1 MPREHLSILGRSRPV
16 LPDIEAR
23 LESSNPGVKRMKHL
37 LSGVAVAA
45 LAVTFAPGWT
55 QVSAANQLAAAAIS
69 DASTTSAMP
78 PKHRSA
84 RIHHHSAG
92 GGKMGSRSGGNTM
105 ADQLNG
111 RNSRDCSQAGQCRP
125 LNPPRSRHGGPSCKV
140 RGRPAAD
147 DHGGPR
153 GEPLRL
159 PFEMHGERRD
169 LTGAILIVRPCP
181 TEDREEGSQI

>member
-1 MPREHLSILGRSRPV
+1 
-16 LPDIEAR
+16 
-23 LESSNPGVKRMKHL
+23 MKHL

-105 ADQLNG
+105 ADQLNEQEL
-111 RNSRDCSQAGQCRP
+111 SRLQS
-125 LNPPRSRHGGPSCKV
+125 GGSMPAPEPAPV
-140 RGRPAAD
+140 PARGTQLQ
-147 DHGGPR
+147 GPR
-153 GEPLRL
+153 PSSGR
-159 PFEMHGERRD
+159 
-169 LTGAILIVRPCP
+169 
-181 TEDREEGSQI
+181 